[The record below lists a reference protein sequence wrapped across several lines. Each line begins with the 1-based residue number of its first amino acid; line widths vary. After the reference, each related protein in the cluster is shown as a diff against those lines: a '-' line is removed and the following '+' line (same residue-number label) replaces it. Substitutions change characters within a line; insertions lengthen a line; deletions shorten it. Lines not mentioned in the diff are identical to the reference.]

1 MYPHACACMYMPE
14 LYRLQQ
20 LVSEL
25 YRLQKLVSEQR
36 LQRLTYTTCNLQ
48 AYSLAHDQKYGLQRM
63 TQYFIVQ
70 DFLSVSYIALSS
82 EGGCLSPG
90 LQPSSDR
97 QMA

>member
-1 MYPHACACMYMPE
+1 MNTVLLFSFLCTFRSSE
-14 LYRLQQ
+14 RGG
-20 LVSEL
+20 VSEL

-36 LQRLTYTTCNLQ
+36 LQRLTTCSLQ
-48 AYSLAHDQKYGLQRM
+48 AYSLAHDQKYGLQRT